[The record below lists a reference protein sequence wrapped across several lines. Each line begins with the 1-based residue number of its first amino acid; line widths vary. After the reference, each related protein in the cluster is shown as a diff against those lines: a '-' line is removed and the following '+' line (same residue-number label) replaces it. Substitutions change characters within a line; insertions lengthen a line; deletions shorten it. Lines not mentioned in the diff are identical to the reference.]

1 MAKQASLH
9 KMDGKADG
17 RSYFYSQNGGYQS
30 RAINPGMSQ
39 RVKTAPEYA
48 NTRRSNAEYGE
59 AATYA
64 GNIIS
69 TFTSRW
75 KYMIHGNVIGKM
87 IKDVL
92 SMITSNSGVWGQRVL
107 TSKQRRE
114 IITLLNK
121 YGKNHLPDEID
132 AKFTSEVVS
141 YAGENANEIKI
152 NNESGLEPGQGWGE
166 HLASYG
172 ITGCQFILC
181 AMKVSLVSYYSASN
195 SMVEHGSNQYVVISD
210 ETVRLGQDDTL
221 FMDSFELPIDFNFDS
236 MYQPMAICLLCLPYK
251 QIGNQRYTMQEHCSF
266 KFVVPHDVE

>member
-1 MAKQASLH
+1 MSKQASLH

-75 KYMIHGNVIGKM
+75 KFMIHGNVIGKM
-87 IKDVL
+87 IKDVHA
-92 SMITSNSGVWGQRVL
+92 MITSNSGVWGQRVL
-107 TSKQRRE
+107 TKQQRRE
-114 IITLLNK
+114 IITKLNK

-141 YAGENANEIKI
+141 YGGSYASEIEI
-152 NNESGLEPGQGWGE
+152 NNEAGLNPGQGWGE

-172 ITGCQFILC
+172 ITGCQFFLC
-181 AMKVSLVSYYSASN
+181 AMKVPHIAYDSASD
-195 SMVEHGSNQYVVISD
+195 SMVEHGGIQFTTLEDTSIYLGDDDPSFMGAF
-210 ETVRLGQDDTL
+210 RLPNDW
-221 FMDSFELPIDFNFDS
+221 NFDS
-236 MYQPMAICLLCLPYK
+236 MNQPMAICLLCLPYK